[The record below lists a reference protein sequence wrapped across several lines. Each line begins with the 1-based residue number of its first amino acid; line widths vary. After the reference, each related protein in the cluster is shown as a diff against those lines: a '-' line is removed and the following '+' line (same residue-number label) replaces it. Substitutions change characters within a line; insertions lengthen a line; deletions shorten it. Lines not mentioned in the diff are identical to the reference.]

1 MTFRTN
7 KRGEKSLTTN
17 NKIHKQFQC
26 YLMLSPQ
33 ILGFLVFS
41 IFPML
46 WAIRLSWFFYNGI
59 ESQTYFVG
67 WENFVKLF
75 QDEEYWQSLLNTFLF
90 AIMKMPI
97 ELPLALLLAVL
108 LNQKIRGAGFYR
120 AMFYLPHVIST
131 AIIALVFSNIFS
143 YFGIINAMMRETGL
157 ITTAIDWFGT
167 KMKAMWV
174 IVIADT
180 WKSFGV
186 NVLYFLAAMQNIP
199 EDVYEACKIDGAGRI
214 TVFFKITL
222 PLMAPVLQVIL
233 MLSIIGTLNTNEL
246 VLVLTNG
253 APGGTTFTVMS
264 YIFRNYAPGMADQGV
279 NVGYGCA
286 MALVTG
292 LILAAITLSYQKYS
306 NKLNDIY

>member
-1 MTFRTN
+1 MTLGIH
-7 KRGEKSLTTN
+7 KRGETSTRLN
-17 NKIHKQFQC
+17 NKIQKQLQC

-41 IFPML
+41 IFPMI
-46 WAIRLSWFFYNGI
+46 WAIRLSWYFYNGI
-59 ESQTYFVG
+59 SSQTYFVG
-67 WENFVKLF
+67 WENFAKLF
-75 QDEEYWQSLLNTFLF
+75 QDGEYWQALTNTFLF
-90 AIMKMPI
+90 AVMKMPI

-120 AMFYLPHVIST
+120 AMFYLPHVISM

-143 YFGIINAMMRETGL
+143 YFGIINAGMKELGL
-157 ITTAIDWFGT
+157 INVPIDWFGT

-199 EDVYEACKIDGAGRI
+199 EDVYEACKIDGAGRL
-214 TVFFKITL
+214 TAFFKITL

-253 APGGTTFTVMS
+253 APGGSTFTVMS
-264 YIFRNYAPGMADQGV
+264 YIFKNYAPGMADMGV
-279 NVGYGCA
+279 NIGYGCA